1 MVGKYTLVNPMIVGN
16 LKMSVKAENS
26 AIAAKEIYNMISP
39 YFSAVQ
45 PKFVFTLQKKAKKQE
60 GGGKGGKKDLFY
72 HFRVKEVLNKGE
84 VVYTISSYSGKV
96 NTEHLNKTI
105 DKVMHKVKNN
115 NDLLSSETETN
126 VVQQGGDKD
135 SDTFDELLAE
145 LDEEDSLF
153 KRKKNKVELVSPF
166 YVPTLLN
173 PIDYYWYS
181 NIYYDIPYVVLPSFI
196 QTINPRIIVDNPPI
210 AVTLDLS

>member
-26 AIAAKEIYNMISP
+26 AIAAKEIYTMISP

-60 GGGKGGKKDLFY
+60 GGGSKKNLFY

-105 DKVMHKVKNN
+105 DKVMHKIKNN
-115 NDLLSSETETN
+115 NDLLTSETESSI
-126 VVQQGGDKD
+126 VQQGGDKD

-145 LDEEDSLF
+145 LEEEDSLF
-153 KRKKNKVELVSPF
+153 KKKRNKVELVSPF

-181 NIYYDIPYVVLPSFI
+181 NIYYDIPYFVLPSFI

-210 AVTLDLS
+210 SVTLDLS